1 MLRNTECEQ
10 LQTHVNAYLDN
21 KIDVHFLL
29 DETDKKVELETENS
43 RLSDELSKVTLS
55 TSSLSKFFFYV
66 TLTATFFILL
76 ASLFN
81 LFKFLKIYFLGNLLR
96 FCRIGGFLIFW
107 QNFPAFREFVLD
119 QGKIAISG
127 SRLYSSFGTT

>member
-55 TSSLSKFFFYV
+55 TSSLSKFFFMLLLQRHFSLCLHHF
-66 TLTATFFILL
+66 LTCL
-76 ASLFN
+76 
-81 LFKFLKIYFLGNLLR
+81 
-96 FCRIGGFLIFW
+96 
-107 QNFPAFREFVLD
+107 NF
-119 QGKIAISG
+119 
-127 SRLYSSFGTT
+127 